1 MGELVQLRRHYEVI
15 FVQAL
20 DLLRLQRDRG
30 VSPAEADV
38 GVVTFS
44 FGEVANTLRKGKRLG
59 KILELEGSLDPSIL
73 IAYCPCGSLAAKS
86 FYCVFIDGAI
96 PPRQGVQDLLTRG
109 SGFADIKIAYLKTS
123 VVTFAKATSKGLIYT
138 ISPGSGSPANGRT
151 SWRPVIS

>member
-59 KILELEGSLDPSIL
+59 EIFELEGPLDPQRPTET
-73 IAYCPCGSLAAKS
+73 ALAGWGGR
-86 FYCVFIDGAI
+86 I
-96 PPRQGVQDLLTRG
+96 
-109 SGFADIKIAYLKTS
+109 
-123 VVTFAKATSKGLIYT
+123 
-138 ISPGSGSPANGRT
+138 RT
-151 SWRPVIS
+151 SAY

>member
-73 IAYCPCGSLAAKS
+73 IAYCPCGSSGGEK
-86 FYCVFIDGAI
+86 
-96 PPRQGVQDLLTRG
+96 LLLRLYRMG
-109 SGFADIKIAYLKTS
+109 RYRHGKACKTCS
-123 VVTFAKATSKGLIYT
+123 REDRALPT
-138 ISPGSGSPANGRT
+138 
-151 SWRPVIS
+151 